1 MPFDSF
7 GFQVESN
14 PVVLALMEAKAKI
27 KDRRRWTTD
36 TTGKTADG
44 AYVRATNP
52 AAVSW
57 CAVGAVKVV
66 RPGVANLSVY
76 DAAMK
81 CLRRAA
87 RKVGGAGA
95 LPQGVNDGQ
104 GHSATMR
111 MFDVAIEMARA
122 TAQQDEMAL

>member
-27 KDRRRWTTD
+27 KNRQRWAVG
-36 TTGKTADG
+36 TTGATAAG
-44 AYVRATNP
+44 ECVLATNP
-52 AAVSW
+52 AAARW

-66 RPGVANLSVY
+66 RPGTANLSVY

-81 CLRRAA
+81 FLRRAA
-87 RKVGGAGA
+87 RAVGGPNCP
-95 LPQGVNDGQ
+95 PQCVNDDM
-104 GHSATMR
+104 GHRATMD
-111 MFDVAIEMARA
+111 MFDVAIGMAV
-122 TAQQDEMAL
+122 TAARQEEMAL